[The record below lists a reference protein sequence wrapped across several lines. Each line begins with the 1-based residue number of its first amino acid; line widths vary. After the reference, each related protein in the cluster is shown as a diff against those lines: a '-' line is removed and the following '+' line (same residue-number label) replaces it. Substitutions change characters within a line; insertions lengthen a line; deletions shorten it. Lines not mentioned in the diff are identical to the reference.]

1 MYIFHKVHN
10 YCGAHGKE
18 KMKTRKHFS
27 RMHTARLLIIVV
39 EYTPPVTHPWSHTP
53 LVTHP
58 LVTHPPGHPLVIH
71 TPTPLHSGIHPL
83 PHCMLGYTTL
93 VNRMT
98 DRCKNI
104 TLPQTSFAGGKNG
117 NCCNLVSKVICNFR
131 EYSSKCSGGK
141 WSSIDRRNHPHK
153 KARFIDDNTKRTYHQ
168 QITKLS
174 SDVDFMFVVN
184 N

>member
-1 MYIFHKVHN
+1 MCILHKVHN

-18 KMKTRKHFS
+18 KMKTRKHSS

-39 EYTPPVTHPWSHTP
+39 EYTPLVTHPWSHTP
-53 LVTHP
+53 GHTSPWSPPSHTHP
-58 LVTHPPGHPLVIH
+58 YPIAFWDT
-71 TPTPLHSGIHPL
+71 PL
-83 PHCMLGYTTL
+83 PHCMLGYTHL

-117 NCCNLVSKVICNFR
+117 NCCNLVSKVICNFK

-141 WSSIDRRNHPHK
+141 LSSINRRNPHTK
-153 KARFIDDNTKRTYHQ
+153 KLGLLKIILRERIISK
-168 QITKLS
+168 S
-174 SDVDFMFVVN
+174 
-184 N
+184 